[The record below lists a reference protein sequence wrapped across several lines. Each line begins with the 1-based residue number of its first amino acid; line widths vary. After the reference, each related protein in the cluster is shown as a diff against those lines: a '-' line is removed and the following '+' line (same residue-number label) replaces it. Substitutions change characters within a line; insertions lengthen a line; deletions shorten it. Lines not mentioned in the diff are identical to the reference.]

1 METGEPL
8 ILYTRAGCHL
18 CEQAA
23 AMLERTGIKWRPV
36 DIDADPKL
44 EERYGLRI
52 PVLRRSGSGEEL
64 DYPFDD
70 SRIKAYAGMGS

>member
-8 ILYTRAGCHL
+8 ILYTRSDCHL

-23 AMLERTGIKWRPV
+23 AMLERAGIGWRPV
-36 DIDADPKL
+36 DIDADPEL

-70 SRIKAYAGMGS
+70 SRIEAFARMG